1 MDDFPWTDKLF
12 AFNSER
18 GVENEMLLSH
28 RFVLPISELNKC
40 ELDMRTFITKN
51 NDTVIIVHAG
61 GKIDV
66 WKLNFTKFY
75 KI

>member
-1 MDDFPWTDKLF
+1 MDDFPWTGKLF
-12 AFNSER
+12 AFSSEC

-28 RFVLPISELNKC
+28 RFVLPISELNKYG
-40 ELDMRTFITKN
+40 LDMRTFITKN
-51 NDTVIIVHAG
+51 NDTVIIVHAV